1 MNEEEHQK
9 SFIKH
14 LTAKELLESNSLR
27 ARVSNEFEQVSK
39 VLPKTGVKLF
49 QPNGSWLQ
57 NRQINACLEAQRDL
71 IKVER
76 VKKLSKLA
84 VGEWLPQEKRVKV
97 IKRSGI
103 DWNNYGCDLRGT
115 LYLNPE
121 EALLQLE
128 LNCLDLIYNHVS
140 LSIQQAYE
148 LLINSPNSDCTLEE
162 YRVYSQLAKL
172 GYRLKRFYYQNSINE
187 KLDECTSVPKKKVI
201 IDPESCQWMTGV
213 SLNDKTNKNLNK
225 DAKFVINSIIE
236 KIEIQEQKL
245 KVECDENV
253 VNKIDNDVKDKGKRR
268 LNIVSVETMVDPVKL
283 VATTVKN
290 TNKESG
296 SSIGIR
302 IQRNV
307 KLLPKR
313 TDKVIISSS
322 SSLPLT
328 SSSSSSLSSFSNSNT
343 DLSAQIKTSDKE
355 LNSNNDKNN
364 QLVSADKRKMNN
376 IDLLVPSL
384 PTTSCTFQSP
394 LPEASVVPVKKF
406 KKKKIESS
414 DDEIEEIPRTLTR
427 MEMLNSFPNLA
438 SKDSIVVI
446 TDRKY
451 IPHNIKP
458 VKAVHTYDKFNS
470 KDNNNKN
477 KSCNS
482 IIPIDSYNKS
492 KPPNTLLE
500 SNRCS
505 RNNNNRH
512 LHNQSG
518 ANNNTNTYSNKTLNN
533 FTHHGVATDYSI
545 NSNQQQNIMSSN
557 RWSSLHVNFFK
568 NIAMAT
574 YALRA
579 SITQNITNIYQQSTI
594 YNMEQFFGQHN
605 SRFFNPSR
613 AFNYHQKSNM
623 PIYYNSNKV
632 KIKNTD
638 DNNPNNNNND
648 NDNDDY
654 FEFKSSFD
662 KIPANSW
669 SELKKK
675 WKEAKTITIEDDN
688 DEIDCC
694 QVEVVNK
701 TIQPLVGAKYSSN
714 LKQIYDRL
722 KIIKPAQEKIVRKKR
737 GYHKI
742 SYKVYSNT
750 QLYRKASPGPAM
762 FHLVITSQEN
772 NNFIQPIELN
782 RLYQDGDGIA
792 IVFAYVAGAS
802 ISFMQAGIVSLPNFN
817 D

>member
-1 MNEEEHQK
+1 MNEEEHEK

-49 QPNGSWLQ
+49 KPNGSWLQ

-71 IKVER
+71 IKIER

-128 LNCLDLIYNHVS
+128 LNCLDLIYNDVS
-140 LSIQQAYE
+140 ISIQQAYE

-187 KLDECTSVPKKKVI
+187 KLDECTNVPKKKVI
-201 IDPESCQWMTGV
+201 IDPEGCQWMTGV
-213 SLNDKTNKNLNK
+213 SLNDRINKNLNK

-236 KIEIQEQKL
+236 KIEIQEQRL
-245 KVECDENV
+245 KVECDESV
-253 VNKIDNDVKDKGKRR
+253 VNKIDNDIKDKSKRR

-283 VATTVKN
+283 VATTVKKN
-290 TNKESG
+290 TNKESV

-313 TDKVIISSS
+313 TDKVFISSSSS

-328 SSSSSSLSSFSNSNT
+328 SSFSNSNT
-343 DLSAQIKTSDKE
+343 DLSVQIKTPDKE
-355 LNSNNDKNN
+355 LNSDNDKNN
-364 QLVSADKRKMNN
+364 QLVLADKRKIDN
-376 IDLLVPSL
+376 IDLLVSSL
-384 PTTSCTFQSP
+384 PTASCTFQSS
-394 LPEASVVPVKKF
+394 LPESSVVPVKKL
-406 KKKKIESS
+406 KKKMIESS

-438 SKDSIVVI
+438 SKDSILVI

-458 VKAVHTYDKFNS
+458 VKAVHTYDSLNS
-470 KDNNNKN
+470 EDNNNKN
-477 KSCNS
+477 QSCNS
-482 IIPIDSYNKS
+482 ITPINSYNKS
-492 KPPNTLLE
+492 KPPTTSLE
-500 SNRCS
+500 LNRCW
-505 RNNNNRH
+505 RNNNRH
-512 LHNQSG
+512 SHNQSKLG
-518 ANNNTNTYSNKTLNN
+518 GSNNNTNTYNDKTLNN
-533 FTHHGVATDYSI
+533 FTHHRDITDYSI
-545 NSNQQQNIMSSN
+545 NSNHQQNIISSN

-605 SRFFNPSR
+605 SRFFHPSG
-613 AFNYHQKSNM
+613 AFNYHQRSNM

-632 KIKNTD
+632 KIKNSD
-638 DNNPNNNNND
+638 NNNNNNHN
-648 NDNDDY
+648 NDND

-688 DEIDCC
+688 DKIDCSE
-694 QVEVVNK
+694 VEIVNQ

-722 KIIKPAQEKIVRKKR
+722 KIIKPAQEKIVRKKK
-737 GYHKI
+737 GHYKI

-762 FHLVITSQEN
+762 FHLVITGQEN
-772 NNFIQPIELN
+772 NHFIQPIELN

-802 ISFMQAGIVSLPNFN
+802 ISFMQAGIVSLPNVSLLN